1 MDSSKE
7 NNIKVVT
14 LCGSM
19 RYLNQMMEIAG
30 KLELEKGYSVIQCV
44 YNVNGRKY
52 DEKDMEMLGKLHK
65 KKIDISDAIY
75 VVNIDGYIGNSTKSE
90 IEYALKHGKE
100 VIYHESI

>member
-1 MDSSKE
+1 MDKPME
-7 NNIKVVT
+7 NNIKIVT

-19 RYLNQMMEIAG
+19 RYLKQMMEIAG

-44 YNVNGRKY
+44 YNVDGNKY

-65 KKIDISDAIY
+65 RKIDVSDAIY

-100 VIYHESI
+100 VIYHENI